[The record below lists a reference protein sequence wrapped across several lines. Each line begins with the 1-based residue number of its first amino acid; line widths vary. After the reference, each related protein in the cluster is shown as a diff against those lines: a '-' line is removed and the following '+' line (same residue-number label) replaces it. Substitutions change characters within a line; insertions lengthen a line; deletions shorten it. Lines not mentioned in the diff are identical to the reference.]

1 MDENKNQSQ
10 EFDLDDILKEFG
22 TEPEEIQ
29 PEPEEISLE
38 EPAAEE
44 AESFQDTVRFDAVAQ
59 DAVPV
64 EAAHQDTV
72 RFDAVTQDTVRLDPE
87 QLDQTAPKQDFG
99 DTVRFSL
106 PEDAYEM
113 PAQEEE
119 SVEPFSEE
127 WEPDYEQP
135 IGEYVPPQPIV
146 FRPKSRL
153 QELKRKLIAGPEKR
167 YYELA
172 EQGLGKLQL
181 AIFFNFLVAVL
192 AMGSTFLYGLN
203 YVPEQRRQL
212 IIFLQ
217 FLALLLSAMFGSY
230 QLMEG
235 IGDLVKRRFSL
246 NTLLVFSFLACLADG
261 VLCLQQKRVP
271 CCGAFSLNMTMSLWG
286 AYHVRNTEMGQMD
299 TMRKANRL
307 NSLVQAPDFYEGRAG
322 ILRGEGQVEDFMD
335 NYRKTTGPEKT
346 LSIYAIVALFVSIA
360 IGTTAGVLHGME
372 QGMQAF
378 ASALLVAVPATTYIT
393 LSRPMAILERRLHKV
408 GAVLCGW
415 QGVKKLCEDAAFPLG
430 DQDLFPAG
438 HTKVNGVK
446 FYGTR
451 DPDEVVAYTAALM
464 SADGDGTAP
473 LFSQLLD
480 SRNGFHYEAAE
491 LQYYPGGIGGIVNG
505 EAVLMGTLTFM
516 QDMGVDMPE
525 GTRVNQAVYAAIDG
539 QLCGVFAITYTKNKS
554 VAAGLTTLCAY
565 RKLVPVL
572 TAGDFMLTES
582 FLRGKFGINTRKM
595 AFPDRSARRELAK
608 VQPDSELP
616 AMALTTG
623 ENLSGAAYAVT
634 GARALK
640 IAWSA
645 GVAVHMLGGIL
656 GLLMML
662 VLVIVGA
669 GHLLSPM
676 NLLLYELVWVLPGL
690 LITEWTRSV

>member
-1 MDENKNQSQ
+1 MDENKNQEH

-22 TEPEEIQ
+22 SEPEQEEL
-29 PEPEEISLE
+29 PES
-38 EPAAEE
+38 EPAVEE
-44 AESFQDTVRFDAVAQ
+44 TGGFHDTVRFE
-59 DAVPV
+59 PV
-64 EAAHQDTV
+64 SQETV
-72 RFDAVTQDTVRLDPE
+72 RLDTASQDTVRLDAVSQE
-87 QLDQTAPKQDFG
+87 TVRLDVPVQTEPKSDLG

-106 PEDAYEM
+106 PEEAYDQSA
-113 PAQEEE
+113 AQEE

-127 WEPDYEQP
+127 WEPEYEQP
-135 IGEYVPPQPIV
+135 IGEYVPPRPII

-172 EQGLGKLQL
+172 EQGIGKLQI
-181 AIFFNFLVAVL
+181 AIFLNFLVSVIAIG
-192 AMGSTFLYGLN
+192 ATFLYGMHYIPAERLRL
-203 YVPEQRRQL
+203 VV
-212 IIFLQ
+212 FWQ

-235 IGDLVKRRFSL
+235 IGDLFKRRFSL
-246 NTLLVFSFLACLADG
+246 NTLLVFSLLACLVDG
-261 VLCLQQKRVP
+261 VLCLQQKRIP
-271 CCGAFSLNMTMSLWG
+271 CCAAFSLNMTMSLWG
-286 AYHVRNTEMGQMD
+286 AYHARNTEMGQMD

-307 NSLVQAPDFYEGRAG
+307 NSLVQVPDFYEGRAG

-335 NYRKTTGPEKT
+335 NYRKSTGPEKT

-360 IGTTAGVLHGME
+360 IGAVSGALHGME
-372 QGMQAF
+372 QGLQAF

-415 QGVKKLCEDAAFPLG
+415 QGVKKLCENAVFPLG

-438 HTKVNGVK
+438 HIKMNGVK

-473 LFSQLLD
+473 LFTQLLD
-480 SRNGFHYEAAE
+480 SRNGYHYEAE
-491 LQYYPGGIGGIVNG
+491 QVRYYFGGIGGIVNH

-539 QLCGVFAITYTKNKS
+539 QLCGVFAITYTKNKN

-565 RKLVPVL
+565 RKLLPVL
-572 TAGDFMLTES
+572 TTGDFMLTEG
-582 FLRGKFGINTRKM
+582 FLRGKFGINTRKI
-595 AFPDRSARRELAK
+595 AFPDRAVRRDLAQI
-608 VQPDSELP
+608 QPEQEQL

-645 GVAVHMLGGIL
+645 GMAVHMLGGIL
-656 GLLMML
+656 GLVMML

-669 GHLLSPM
+669 NHLLTPM
-676 NLLLYELVWVLPGL
+676 NLLLYELVWILPGL